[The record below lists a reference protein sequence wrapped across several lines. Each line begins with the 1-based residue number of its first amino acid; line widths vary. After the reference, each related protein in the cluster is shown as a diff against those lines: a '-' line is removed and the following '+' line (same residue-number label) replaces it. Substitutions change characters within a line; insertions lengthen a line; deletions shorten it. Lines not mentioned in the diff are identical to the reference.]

1 MSEPPTDRV
10 PTPPTDR
17 TASPPTLRPRQH
29 SRRSAAPAARIVAQ
43 ALLVVIGLSTVALG
57 FSWFVD
63 TYDEALAYRGAP
75 VCGAP
80 ATAPGAD
87 CTKQETGRVTAKKTD
102 SNGDSTTYGLTVS
115 RETVPTATYSVTEGL
130 YDSLENGVNVDL
142 TLWRGRVVE
151 LSHQGHRSTVQSTPW
166 LTALKLA
173 LLVGTGTVL
182 AVYGLLLRRLVSWA
196 LPLAVLPFL
205 VLFTVLGSIILITA
219 QWPFALTIALPL
231 IGWLVLTAITAT
243 MSWDY

>member
-10 PTPPTDR
+10 PTPPPR
-17 TASPPTLRPRQH
+17 QTASRPRH
-29 SRRSAAPAARIVAQ
+29 HTRRSTAPVARIVAQ
-43 ALLVVIGLSTVALG
+43 ALLVVVGLSTVALG

-63 TYDEALAYRGAP
+63 AYDEALAYRVAP

-87 CTKQETGRVTAKKTD
+87 CTGHETGRVTGRRTD
-102 SNGDSTTYGLTVS
+102 SNGDSTTYDLTVS
-115 RETVPTATYSVTEGL
+115 RETVPAATYSVTEGL
-130 YDSLENGVNVDL
+130 YESLENGVNVDL

-151 LSHQGHRSTVQSTPW
+151 LSHQGHRSAVQSTPW

-182 AVYGLLLRRLVSWA
+182 AVYGLLLRRLASWA
-196 LPLAVLPFL
+196 LPVAVLPFL
-205 VLFTVLGSIILITA
+205 ILFTVIGSITLITA
-219 QWPFALTIALPL
+219 QWPFALTLAIPL
-231 IGWLVLTAITAT
+231 IGWLLLAAITTT